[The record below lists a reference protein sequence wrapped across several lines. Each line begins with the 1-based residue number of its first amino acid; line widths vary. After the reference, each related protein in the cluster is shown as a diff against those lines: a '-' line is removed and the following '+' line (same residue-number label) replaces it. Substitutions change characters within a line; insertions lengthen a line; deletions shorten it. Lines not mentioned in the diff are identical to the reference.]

1 MSTNKGMMR
10 SPWNGLPVH
19 PGVADR
25 FLRESSMEPDNEVLL
40 RKTIALD
47 PALTLAVFA
56 QNQRITGGMSDRMPA
71 YRLIVDRLTVPVCRF
86 AAARAIAETD
96 VSAPPSGAHRAR
108 WKRAVVRS
116 SIARALAAA
125 SQRVDPEASAIAAL
139 LYDAGGFIEP
149 DHWQPRTIE
158 LLEQCGVPESIV
170 ESIRETH
177 ARSQSEQSLPARV
190 LAVADE
196 TSRTTGRKEASQVSV
211 SHVTPELRPN
221 RWARIIDDALEDV
234 DRDLPA
240 PDEPWSEFR
249 ERAIRLLSELAIEAY
264 TEVDRLRTG
273 MRDLSQQVAT
283 DALTGVY
290 SRLAF
295 TQRFE
300 EEMERARRDGLPIT
314 LFLLDIDSFK
324 AINDT
329 HGHPAGDTYLT
340 AVASVLQSCARRIDL
355 VARYGGE
362 EFVVILPH
370 TNLAGAAAIAERLRQ
385 SVESLVV
392 DHEGTEIRTT
402 ASIGSCTL
410 LNAERGRVTSSQL
423 VEHADRQLYIAKRS
437 GKNRVELT
445 QIDGPVAVAS

>member
-1 MSTNKGMMR
+1 MSTNKGMTR

-19 PGVADR
+19 PGIAER
-25 FLRESSMEPDNEVLL
+25 FLRESSTEPDNEVLL

-56 QNQRITGGMSDRMPA
+56 QNQRVTGGMSDRMPA

-86 AAARAIAETD
+86 AAARAIAESD
-96 VSAPPSGAHRAR
+96 ASGSPSGAHRAR

-116 SIARALAAA
+116 SIARCLAAA
-125 SQRVDPEASAIAAL
+125 SQRVDPEAVAISAL

-149 DHWQPRTIE
+149 DHWKPRTIE
-158 LLEQCGVPESIV
+158 LLEQCGVPEPIV
-170 ESIRETH
+170 EPIRESH
-177 ARSQSEQSLPARV
+177 ARAEQAQSLPARV
-190 LAVADE
+190 LTVADE
-196 TSRTTGRKEASQVSV
+196 TSRISKLQAAAQVDIAPV
-211 SHVTPELRPN
+211 APELRSN
-221 RWARIIDDALEDV
+221 RWERMIADAVEDAE
-234 DRDLPA
+234 RDMA
-240 PDEPWSEFR
+240 STDEPWEEYR
-249 ERAIRLLSELAIEAY
+249 ERAVRLLSELAIEAY
-264 TEVDRLRTG
+264 TEIDRLRTQ
-273 MRDLSQQVAT
+273 MRDLSMQVAT

-314 LFLLDIDSFK
+314 LFLLDIDDFK
-324 AINDT
+324 EVNDT

-362 EFVVILPH
+362 EFAIILPH
-370 TNLAGAAAIAERLRQ
+370 TNLAGATAIAERLRQ
-385 SVESLVV
+385 SVESLAV
-392 DHEGTEIRTT
+392 DHEDAEIRTT

-410 LNAERGRVTSSQL
+410 LNAERGRVSASQL
-423 VEHADRQLYIAKRS
+423 IEHADRQLYIAKRS
-437 GKNRVELT
+437 GRNRVELT
-445 QIDGPVAVAS
+445 QIDGPVAVAG